1 MKKNLLTITFV
12 MIQAFFGLTMAQP
25 LSPKMQTVFDA
36 CVQMQTAIGA
46 GNTAV
51 LRTASATLKECKVKD
66 FSSFKPVDEN
76 PLSLDG
82 HFVFDYEFAD
92 SLIAGRE
99 VYKFAQRYAD
109 LSTVRG
115 ITSTPDQIY
124 TKTYAIKSNSS
135 AKYTFYSTGTQEL
148 AVVAEPGGLITLK
161 VHDLTHDTWYNDT
174 KKVKKGQPSRI
185 LIFDLPTDKRS
196 KLEVEVINRSKKD
209 ISFVVISN

>member
-1 MKKNLLTITFV
+1 MKKASLTITIV
-12 MIQAFFGLTMAQP
+12 LLQAFFGFAMAQT

-36 CVQMQTAIGA
+36 CVQMQSAIKA

-66 FSSFKPVDEN
+66 FSSFTPIDEN

-115 ITSTPDQIY
+115 ITSTPDQVY
-124 TKTYAIKSNSS
+124 TKTCAIKGKSS

-148 AVVAEPGGLITLK
+148 AVVAEPGGMVTLR
-161 VHDLTHDTWYNDT
+161 VNDLTHYTWYNDT

-185 LIFDLPTDKRS
+185 LVFDLPTDKRS